1 MKKTN
6 KRLLAAAGIFCA
18 VGILFFGVGI
28 ASGGRNYVKTADL
41 NRISGTAM
49 MDSSD
54 SHAILSKTKIDAFS
68 SLNIDLKN
76 IDLDI
81 KASDDDTFYISYNI
95 ETNDGMLPLSYQV
108 QNNALNIVEKKG
120 HESYSYIHIDINFLQ
135 EMLGQSH
142 VIENSNKVTVYIPKK
157 TDLSGFSCKMGYGDI
172 SVESLN
178 AQKAVIQ
185 NEDGDINISD
195 SNFKNLEL
203 SADLGDLKINDTI
216 LTDGQIEMMDGDVK
230 AENISFSGENEFTS
244 DLGDITLSIPKKTL
258 STLSIEAEASEINI
272 PEELGNVMTDEDDN
286 QLVSSENKT
295 QNSLQIKNKTA
306 ISKSPRIRNNVFI
319 YSGIKTPCTLSHHR
333 IQGVIISEFLS
344 GNFTK
349 CLTGSVIFFFY
360 FHKKIFIAIH
370 ASGTEQFCQILT

>member
-6 KRLLAAAGIFCA
+6 KRLLAAGGIFCA
-18 VGILFFGVGI
+18 VGILFFGVGV

-41 NRISGTAM
+41 NRISGAAM

-54 SHAILSKTKIDAFS
+54 SHAILSKTEINAFS

-81 KASDDDTFYISYNI
+81 QSSDDDNFYISYNI

-108 QNNALNIVEKKG
+108 QNGALNIVEKKG

-157 TDLSGFSCKMGYGDI
+157 TDLSSFSCKMGYGDMN
-172 SVESLN
+172 VESVN

-185 NEDGDINISD
+185 NDDGDVTISGC
-195 SNFKNLEL
+195 SFENLEL
-203 SADLGDLKINDTI
+203 STDLGDLNIKDTA
-216 LTDGQIEMMDGDVK
+216 LTDSQIKMMDGDVN
-230 AENISFSGENEFTS
+230 AENVSFNGKSTFNS
-244 DLGDITLSIPKKTL
+244 SLGDITLSVPEKNLTA
-258 STLSIEAEASEINI
+258 LSIQAEASDIDI
-272 PEELGNVMTDEDDN
+272 PEKLGSVMTDEDDN

-295 QNSLQIKNKTA
+295 QNSLQIKNKDGDIKITA
-306 ISKSPRIRNNVFI
+306 
-319 YSGIKTPCTLSHHR
+319 Y
-333 IQGVIISEFLS
+333 
-344 GNFTK
+344 
-349 CLTGSVIFFFY
+349 
-360 FHKKIFIAIH
+360 KK
-370 ASGTEQFCQILT
+370 

>member
-6 KRLLAAAGIFCA
+6 KRLLAAGGIFCA

-41 NRISGTAM
+41 NRISGAAM

-54 SHAILSKTKIDAFS
+54 SHAILSKTEINAFS

-81 KASDDDTFYISYNI
+81 QSSDDDNFYISYNI

-157 TDLSGFSCKMGYGDI
+157 TDLSSFSCKMGYGDMN
-172 SVESLN
+172 VESVN

-185 NEDGDINISD
+185 NDDGDVTISGCSFED
-195 SNFKNLEL
+195 LEL
-203 SADLGDLKINDTI
+203 STDLGDLNIKDTA
-216 LTDGQIEMMDGDVK
+216 LTDSQIKMMDGDVN
-230 AENISFSGENEFTS
+230 AENVSFNGKSTFNS
-244 DLGDITLSIPKKTL
+244 SLGDITLSVPEKNLTA
-258 STLSIEAEASEINI
+258 LSIQAEASDIDI
-272 PEELGNVMTDEDDN
+272 PEKLGSVMTDEDDN
-286 QLVSSENKT
+286 QLVTSEKKT
-295 QNSLQIKNKTA
+295 QNSLQLQSTDGEIRITA
-306 ISKSPRIRNNVFI
+306 YK
-319 YSGIKTPCTLSHHR
+319 
-333 IQGVIISEFLS
+333 
-344 GNFTK
+344 
-349 CLTGSVIFFFY
+349 
-360 FHKKIFIAIH
+360 
-370 ASGTEQFCQILT
+370 

>member
-18 VGILFFGVGI
+18 VGILFFGVGV

-41 NRISGTAM
+41 NRISGAAM

-54 SHAILSKTKIDAFS
+54 SHAILSKTEINAFS

-108 QNNALNIVEKKG
+108 QNGALNIVEKKG

-157 TDLSGFSCKMGYGDI
+157 TDLSSFSCKMGYGDLDI
-172 SVESLN
+172 ESLN
-178 AQKAVIQ
+178 AKQAVIQ
-185 NEDGDINISD
+185 NDDGDVKIVRGR
-195 SNFKNLEL
+195 FKNLEL
-203 SADLGDLKINDTI
+203 KDDLGDLKIKDVIFANS
-216 LTDGQIEMMDGDVK
+216 QIEMADGDIQ
-230 AENISFSGENEFTS
+230 AENVTFTGKNEIRS
-244 DLGDITLSIPKKTL
+244 SLGDITLSIPEKTL
-258 STLSIEAEASEINI
+258 ADLSVEAEASEINI
-272 PEELGNVMTDEDDN
+272 PEKLGKVMTDEDDE
-286 QLVSSENKT
+286 QSVDSGNKA
-295 QNSLQIKNKTA
+295 QNSLEIKSEDGDIT
-306 ISKSPRIRNNVFI
+306 
-319 YSGIKTPCTLSHHR
+319 IKAA
-333 IQGVIISEFLS
+333 
-344 GNFTK
+344 K
-349 CLTGSVIFFFY
+349 
-360 FHKKIFIAIH
+360 
-370 ASGTEQFCQILT
+370 